1 MTGTDVFH
9 TTHMD
14 RQPGEGE
21 HSRVAVTHVSGWRIE
36 HTGGARCADIYTP
49 AGTCVDVVQVT
60 EWEWEPPEGGPS
72 RANGPLPSPDELG
85 RALVE
90 WVSEYAADLNLPG
103 IE

>member
-36 HTGGARCADIYTP
+36 HTGGARCGCGASNRVGM
-49 AGTCVDVVQVT
+49 GTT
-60 EWEWEPPEGGPS
+60 
-72 RANGPLPSPDELG
+72 RG
-85 RALVE
+85 RTLTGE
-90 WVSEYAADLNLPG
+90 RSTT
-103 IE
+103 